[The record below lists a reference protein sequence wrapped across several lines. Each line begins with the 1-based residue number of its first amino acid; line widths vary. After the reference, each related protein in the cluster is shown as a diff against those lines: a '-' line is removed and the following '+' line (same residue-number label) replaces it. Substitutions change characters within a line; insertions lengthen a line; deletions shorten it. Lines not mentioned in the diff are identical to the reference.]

1 MTDENLEV
9 TIEMAPNDYDAE
21 VLGRVMLDVYSADM
35 TPKELREATE
45 FDSTAV
51 ALADL
56 WLDKEIT
63 AAHITWLEHD
73 AGMLTEVEWLKGAR
87 AKLREAYGDDFK
99 SSDDE

>member
-9 TIEMAPNDYDAE
+9 TIEMAPSDYDAE
-21 VLGRVMLDVYSADM
+21 VLGKVFIDEYDADM

-45 FDSTAV
+45 FDGTAV
-51 ALADL
+51 ALTDL

-63 AAHITWLEHD
+63 KLHIMWLEHD
-73 AGMLTEVEWLKGAR
+73 AGMLTDVRWLEGAR
-87 AKLREAYGDDFK
+87 EKLHDAYPDDFK